1 MTSESTEVEV
11 YLCPLHPGACRM
23 AQGVCERCGIPVRM
37 KPERLARLQRASRL
51 LAYALAVAGL
61 MALAASALGAL

>member
-1 MTSESTEVEV
+1 MSSESTEVEV

-23 AQGVCERCGIPVRM
+23 ARGVCQQCGIPVRM

-51 LAYALAVAGL
+51 LACALIVAGL
-61 MALAASALGAL
+61 MALTAMAVGAL